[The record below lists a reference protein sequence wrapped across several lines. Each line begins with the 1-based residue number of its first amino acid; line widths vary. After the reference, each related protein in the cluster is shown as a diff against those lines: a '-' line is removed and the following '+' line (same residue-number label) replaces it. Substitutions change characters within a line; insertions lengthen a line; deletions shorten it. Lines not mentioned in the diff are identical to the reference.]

1 VLFFVFIF
9 IWKKKEKKPHVA
21 DDGHLY
27 TIVDS
32 LTTEYNNTLFKFVM
46 AYQLFKWRWNLC
58 RCIFI
63 VCLYLYFCWRSNY
76 QEEMLGSINLL
87 NPTTLLWLS

>member
-1 VLFFVFIF
+1 MCCFLFLILFE
-9 IWKKKEKKPHVA
+9 KKEKKTLVA

-46 AYQLFKWRWNLC
+46 ACELLEWRRICVGLFSLFVYI
-58 RCIFI
+58 CISVGDLI
-63 VCLYLYFCWRSNY
+63 IKRRS
-76 QEEMLGSINLL
+76 
-87 NPTTLLWLS
+87 